1 MNNLK
6 IKKTWQFFSS
16 AGFFIFIYMKRI
28 IACVLLCTFFSCNSK
43 QNKQSVA
50 DTVSIP
56 KQQTKIINDSMA
68 LPLSKEILTAV
79 KNKDYQKFT
88 SFIDSTEGIRFSPYG
103 YIYSVHDKTFTT
115 QQFLNYTIDKKNVK
129 FTWGVYDG
137 SGEKIILTVDE
148 YFKKFVY
155 DADFLNAP
163 QINLN
168 KTVSAG
174 NSLNNID
181 SVYKNCVY
189 VEFYFPRFDKKY
201 EGMDWR
207 SLKLVFKKANNKL
220 NLIAII
226 HDQWTI

>member
-1 MNNLK
+1 MKQVIVCILL
-6 IKKTWQFFSS
+6 S
-16 AGFFIFIYMKRI
+16 A
-28 IACVLLCTFFSCNSK
+28 FFSCNSK
-43 QNKQSVA
+43 QNKQSSA
-50 DTVSIP
+50 DTASIP
-56 KQQTKIINDSMA
+56 KQQPVIINDSMA
-68 LPLSKEILTAV
+68 LPLSNEILTAV
-79 KNKDYQKFT
+79 KNKNYEKFT
-88 SFIDSTEGIRFSPYG
+88 SFIDSTEGIRFSPYE
-103 YIYSVHDKTFTT
+103 YIDTANDKTFTV
-115 QQFLNYTIDKKNVK
+115 QQFLNYAIDKKNVK

-207 SLKLVFKKANNKL
+207 SLKLVFKKAGNKL
-220 NLIAII
+220 NLVAII

>member
-1 MNNLK
+1 
-6 IKKTWQFFSS
+6 
-16 AGFFIFIYMKRI
+16 MKRI
-28 IACVLLCTFFSCNSK
+28 IGCVLLSAFFSCNSK
-43 QNKQSVA
+43 QNKQSSA

-56 KQQTKIINDSMA
+56 KQQTTIINDSMA
-68 LPLSKEILTAV
+68 LQLSKEILTAV
-79 KNKDYQKFT
+79 KNKDYKKFA
-88 SFIDSTEGIRFSPYG
+88 SFIDSGEGIRLSPYG
-103 YIYSVHDKTFTT
+103 YIDTANDKTFTT
-115 QQFLNYTIDKKNVK
+115 QQFLNYTHDEKNVK

-137 SGEKIILTVDE
+137 NGEKIVLTIDE

-155 DADFLNAP
+155 DVDFLNAP

-174 NSLNNID
+174 NSLNNIE
-181 SVYKNCVY
+181 SVYKNYVY
-189 VEFYFPRFDKKY
+189 VEFYFPGFDKKY

-207 SLKLVFKKANNKL
+207 SLKLVFKKANDKL